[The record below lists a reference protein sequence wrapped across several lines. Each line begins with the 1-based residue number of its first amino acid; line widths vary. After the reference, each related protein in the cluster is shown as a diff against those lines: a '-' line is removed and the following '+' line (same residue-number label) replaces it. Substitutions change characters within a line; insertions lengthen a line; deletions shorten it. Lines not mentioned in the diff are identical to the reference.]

1 MAATE
6 TAAGSAATWPIERLR
21 PEDAEGLCPLSI
33 EAGWNQVA
41 ADWRLM
47 LSLGHGFGVRGT
59 DGKWIASAL
68 ALPLGPA
75 ISWISMVLVTNLER
89 GQGLGTRLLSR
100 CIADVEDNDAAAGLD
115 ATELGRPIYLPLGFR
130 DVYSLSRWHAP
141 QRDRSAVPPPD
152 GIVVRPATAGDLERI
167 CTYDPPRS
175 GFSRGPILADL
186 LSRAPAQA
194 RVAVRADGTLAGYA
208 LARDGYR
215 ALQVGPVVAEGEA
228 IGLSLLSG
236 AIATAD
242 QPVIVDVLDR
252 HGAIGG
258 WLEEQGAFA
267 PRSFVRMLLGDN
279 DRIHDGARVFALG
292 GPELA

>member
-1 MAATE
+1 MAASELATMPILQLQPSD
-6 TAAGSAATWPIERLR
+6 AAVVW
-21 PEDAEGLCPLSI
+21 PLSV
-33 EAGWNQVA
+33 EAGWNQIE

-47 LSLGHGFGVRGT
+47 IGEGRAFGIKDHTGS
-59 DGKWIASAL
+59 WIASAL

-75 ISWISMVLVTNLER
+75 ISWISMVLVTKAER
-89 GQGLGTRLLSR
+89 GKGHGTRLLLR
-100 CIADVEDNDAAAGLD
+100 CIAEIEKRGGAMGLD
-115 ATELGRPIYLPLGFR
+115 ATEFGRPIYLPLGFR

-141 QRDRSAVPPPD
+141 QRDRSAMPPPD

-175 GFSRGPILADL
+175 GFSRAPILADL

-194 RVAVRADGTLAGYA
+194 RVALRADGTLAGYA

-215 ALQVGPVVAEGEA
+215 ALQVGPVVAEDEA
-228 IGLSLLSG
+228 IGLALLSV
-236 AIATAD
+236 AIAVTG
-242 QPVIVDVLDR
+242 QPVIVDVPDR